1 MARWGVLALVF
12 FAGCSVEVDHTVH
25 FKDGATVECIT
36 NQAETDLFN
45 KVVIASCEP
54 SKPTVQTFV
63 TNGTTAVAAATG
75 LVQAGALAAFPA
87 LLGTGSSSAT
97 VNVGPAK

>member
-1 MARWGVLALVF
+1 MARWGVLAALL
-12 FAGCSVEVDHTVH
+12 FAGCAVDVDQTTH
-25 FKDGATVECIT
+25 FKDGTSVECVT
-36 NQAETDLFN
+36 RQAQTDFFN

-97 VNVGPAK
+97 VNVGAAK